1 MFIQPNSPGEFANL
15 KTPIFTD
22 TLCVKLVNCL
32 QGLIEGILLDEH
44 GTVCRKMET
53 EVQDNVQEVT
63 WDGLNDLPYGIY
75 TLQLSQGSHEMNT
88 RVVKRV

>member
-1 MFIQPNSPGEFANL
+1 MNIQPGTPGDFASL

-22 TLCVKLVNCL
+22 TLCVQLIHCL
-32 QGLIEGILLDEH
+32 QGFIEGILLDEH
-44 GTVCRKMET
+44 GTICRKLEA
-53 EVQDNVQEVT
+53 EIPENAQELT

-75 TLQLSQGSHEMNT
+75 NLHLLQGTNEMNM

>member
-1 MFIQPNSPGEFANL
+1 MTIQPVSPGNFASL

-22 TLCVKLVNCL
+22 TLCFQLIQRL
-32 QGLIEGILLDEH
+32 QGFIEGILLDEH
-44 GTVCRKMET
+44 GTICRKMER
-53 EVQDNVQEVT
+53 EIPENAKELT

-75 TLQLSQGSHEMNT
+75 NLQLNQGANEMKV